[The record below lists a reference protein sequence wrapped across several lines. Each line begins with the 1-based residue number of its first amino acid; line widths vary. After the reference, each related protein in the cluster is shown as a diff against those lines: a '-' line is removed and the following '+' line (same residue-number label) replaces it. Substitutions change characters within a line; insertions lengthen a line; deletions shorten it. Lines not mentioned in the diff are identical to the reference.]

1 MAAERAPIP
10 TREERAARLFAIERE
25 AAAVARRVFVAVILI
40 CFFWMC
46 LGLFLL
52 AWAFHTTNEAMGR
65 IALYAGILVTDVG
78 VLGTLIYAYN
88 RAEREGW
95 L

>member
-1 MAAERAPIP
+1 MAPERAPIP
-10 TREERAARLFAIERE
+10 TREERAAKLFAIERE
-25 AAAVARRVFVAVILI
+25 AASAIRKVYVVVILI
-40 CFFWMC
+40 CFFWMAVGLVL
-46 LGLFLL
+46 LG
-52 AWAFHTTNEAMGR
+52 WAFHTTDERLGH
-65 IALYAGILVTDVG
+65 IAFYAGILVTDVG